1 MARITYVDKN
11 GRSHCVEVDAGS
23 SVMRGAV
30 NAGIEGIDAVCGG
43 QCVCATCHCLVDE
56 AWLNVLPAI
65 GKLEDEMLDEVTVGR
80 SPRSRLSCQIEVT
93 RELDGLI
100 VHVPQSQ

>member
-1 MARITYVDKN
+1 MARITYVDSD
-11 GRSHCVEVDAGS
+11 GRSLSVEVENGS
-23 SVMRGAV
+23 NVMRGALSAGV
-30 NAGIEGIDAVCGG
+30 SGIEAICGG

-56 AWLNVLPAI
+56 AWLNILPAV
-65 GKLEDEMLDEVTVGR
+65 GELENEMLDEVTVGR

-93 RELDGLI
+93 NELDGLI

>member
-11 GRSHCVEVDAGS
+11 GRSHCVEVDVGS

-56 AWLNVLPAI
+56 AWLSVLPAV
-65 GKLEDEMLDEVTVGR
+65 GELEDEMLDEVTVGR

-93 RELDGLI
+93 NELDGLI